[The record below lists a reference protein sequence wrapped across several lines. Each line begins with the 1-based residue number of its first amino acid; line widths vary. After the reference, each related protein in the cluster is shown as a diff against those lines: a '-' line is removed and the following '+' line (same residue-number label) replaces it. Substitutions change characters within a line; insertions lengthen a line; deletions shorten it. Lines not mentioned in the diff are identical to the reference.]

1 LSLVLSL
8 LLRTRYQ
15 HALYLSDFENR
26 RIKNRFART
35 VIFSLDRQGK
45 RHEALYIKRIK
56 RDPQVSIKNA
66 NSLLLIGKR
75 IIGWKSS
82 TKNGK
87 KIA

>member
-1 LSLVLSL
+1 L
-8 LLRTRYQ
+8 
-15 HALYLSDFENR
+15 E
-26 RIKNRFART
+26 
-35 VIFSLDRQGK
+35 RQRK